1 MGTHARALSVQVK
14 FYSTEEFRDNLNSMV
29 KKMGTTILK
38 YLTKILGK
46 EVRMDE
52 YAYRMLQLTF
62 EQCDLTQIRD
72 EFEFEDI
79 ILEGQD

>member
-1 MGTHARALSVQVK
+1 MSTHVRSADVQVK
-14 FYSTEEFRDNLNSMV
+14 FYCTEEFRDRLNGMIE
-29 KKMGTTILK
+29 KQDTTLRE
-38 YLTKILGK
+38 YLTEIFRRELSK
-46 EVRMDE
+46 DE